1 MAVHAG
7 WVEEVEVGVVAVAV
21 AAAESGRASA
31 SGGGPAE
38 LGWRV
43 SVWWPGRELPTER
56 LAEGRCTQA
65 GKPAVVLAAE
75 MYSPGLREAVVL
87 TRAAAALV
95 DGDCRP
101 ALSPWAAGWYTA
113 VTPADGTPFQRVA
126 GNCELG
132 GYWVGRPGL

>member
-7 WVEEVEVGVVAVAV
+7 WMEEVEVGAVAAVV

-31 SGGGPAE
+31 SDGGPAE

-43 SVWWPGRELPTER
+43 SVWRAGRELPTER

-65 GKPAVVLAAE
+65 GKSAAVLAAG
-75 MYSPGLREAVVL
+75 MYSPGLREVVVL

-101 ALSPWAAGWYTA
+101 ALSPWAAGWNTA
-113 VTPADGTPFQRVA
+113 ATPAGGAPFQRAA

-132 GYWVGRPGL
+132 GYRVGRPGL